1 MIINELKLDRFRNL
15 ADATLLFSE
24 RGNLLIGDNGQ
35 GKTNLLE
42 AVYYLTLLKSFRT
55 NLDNECIRFGESYFS
70 LRGAWTEESGR
81 RESASVGYDGRRKK
95 VVLAGEE
102 KKKVSEAFGVFKS
115 VILTPEDIGI
125 VQGGPAGRRRYLDIV
140 LSISSPLYLERLK
153 RYKKGLATRNFLLRR
168 PQATDALI
176 SPWEEE
182 MAESGAFIICERLSY
197 VRRVAAGYGELFAR
211 LSAGERAELAYR
223 SELAGGREQPAGNE
237 ADRQRI
243 REAFLERLRTG
254 RQTDR
259 ERGATLAGPQTDEL
273 VFKLEGRPLRNY
285 GSQGQQRTAVIC
297 LKMVEAGQID
307 LAGSVRP
314 VLLLDDIFSELDRS
328 RSARLLEE
336 LVEKHQSFI
345 TAPRKEPFFERLGH
359 LPVKTIEGGVVRDG

>member
-15 ADATLLFSE
+15 ADTTLSFYE
-24 RGNLLIGDNGQ
+24 RGHLLIGDNGQ

-42 AVYYLTLLKSFRT
+42 AIYYLTLLKSFRS
-55 NLDNECIRFGESYFS
+55 NIDSECIRFGEGYFS
-70 LRGAWTEESGR
+70 LRGGWTDESGQ
-81 RESASVGYDGRRKK
+81 RETASVGYDGRRKK

-153 RYKKGLATRNFLLRR
+153 RYKRGLASRNILLRR
-168 PQATDALI
+168 PQAPDALI

-182 MAESGAFIICERLSY
+182 MAESGAFIIGERFAY
-197 VRRVAAGYGELFAR
+197 VQRIAARYGELFAR
-211 LSAGERAELAYR
+211 LSAGEKAELAYR
-223 SELAGGREQPAGNE
+223 SDLLGGRSRSPGNE
-237 ADRQRI
+237 PDRQRV
-243 REAFLERLRTG
+243 REAFIECLRTG

-259 ERGATLAGPQTDEL
+259 ARGATQAGPQTDDL
-273 VFKLEGRPLRNY
+273 VFRLEGRPLRNY

-307 LAGSVRP
+307 LTSGVRP

-359 LPVKTIEGGVVRDG
+359 LPVKSIEKGVVRDG